1 MILNS
6 FLDFSGKF
14 FLELGSLRITW
25 YAFCILT
32 GIILACVLG
41 FREAKKFGIAPS
53 LILDGVLICVPLA
66 IIGARLYYVFT
77 SWSDFS
83 TNSLGEKLSFG
94 DVLLKIIGFTGGS
107 FELAGLAINGG
118 IIVAL
123 IFVIVYCI
131 KRKINTMQVFDLL
144 APGLLIGQIC
154 GRWGNFFNQEAHGP
168 AITEKTQ
175 WITKIIP
182 DFIMNRMEFYDP
194 SVINPETG
202 TKGYSAVWHP
212 TFLYESLWNLIGLV
226 TILISRRKNK
236 HQRIGDSICFYLI
249 WYGLGRSIIIEP
261 LRMDPLLFVQSVGP
275 DVLFNR
281 VNVVVNL
288 LLAIG
293 GIVWLTL
300 KHLKFKEPFYIE
312 TQQKVKEEK
321 IDGVICRIDETL
333 VSVTKLLENT
343 YYYTAKDQLDIDL
356 DDNTLK
362 ELIKVDPKEY
372 FKDEKTIEYF
382 YKYFNEHLEQIQVV
396 VDFKEFFKTIYKHDY
411 HVAVVTKYDKEF
423 ALYVLEALKIK
434 TYISIIVDKDLAEN
448 QMEKAFDSIKE
459 AKNILVIT
467 ALANDIKLANEKNAQ
482 SCFIYFG
489 SEIDEAMD
497 ANPTHVI
504 NRAKQIN
511 NIVIE

>member
-14 FLELGSLRITW
+14 FLELGSLKITW
-25 YAFCILT
+25 YAICILT

-41 FREAKKFGIAPS
+41 VKEAKKFGIAPS
-53 LILDGVLICVPLA
+53 LILDGVLMCVPLA

-77 SWSDFS
+77 SWAEFS
-83 TNSLGEKLSFG
+83 RDRDGNKLAFG
-94 DVLLKIIGFTGGS
+94 QIMLEIVGFTSEGT

-123 IFVIVYCI
+123 VFVIVYCM

-168 AITEKTQ
+168 AITEKTE

-182 DFIMNRMEFYDP
+182 DFIMNKMDFYDYELG
-194 SVINPETG
+194 VQE
-202 TKGYSAVWHP
+202 VWHP

-236 HQRIGDSICFYLI
+236 YQRIGDSICFYLI
-249 WYGLGRSIIIEP
+249 WYGLGRAIIIEP
-261 LRMDPLLFVQSVGP
+261 LRMDPLLFIKAVGP

-288 LLAIG
+288 LLAVG
-293 GIVWLTL
+293 GIVWLLL

-312 TQQKVKEEK
+312 TQEKVKEEK
-321 IDGVICRIDETL
+321 IDGIICRIDETL
-333 VSVTKLLENT
+333 VTVTRLLENT
-343 YYYTAKDQLDIDL
+343 YYYTAKENLNIDL
-356 DDNTLK
+356 DDATLK
-362 ELIKVDPKEY
+362 ELVKVDPKDY
-372 FKDEKTIEYF
+372 FKDEKLVEYF
-382 YKYFNEHLEQIQVV
+382 YRYFNEHLDQMQIVI
-396 VDFKEFFKTIYKHDY
+396 DFKEFFKMIFKHDY
-411 HVAVVTKYDKEF
+411 HVAVVTKYDQEF
-423 ALYVLEALKIK
+423 ALHVLEVLKIK
-434 TYISIIVDKDLAEN
+434 TYVSIIVDRKLADN
-448 QMEKAFDSIKE
+448 QMEKAFETIKE
-459 AKNILVIT
+459 AKKVLVIST
-467 ALANDIKLANEKNAQ
+467 LANDIKVANDKGAI
-482 SCFIYFG
+482 SCLIYFG
-489 SEIDEAMD
+489 NEIDEAMEYG
-497 ANPTHVI
+497 PTHVI
-504 NRAKQIN
+504 NKAKQIN